1 MPLVAETVQINGQ
14 DVEVFRITG
23 HPVEDLVVLTNT
35 LTETDKQRLI
45 KAASG
50 DLKANDNTKIGEDE
64 LTGVA
69 LALLQAVFPEINRGP
84 FQLYGNLFQS
94 LAKVNENAIKGD
106 IAANLV
112 QYVYDLKQGT
122 TGVEPETDPEI

>member
-1 MPLVAETVQINGQ
+1 MTLATETVKINGQ

-50 DLKANDNTKIGEDE
+50 DLKANDNTKIGEDD
-64 LTGVA
+64 LTGIA
-69 LALLQAVFPEINRGP
+69 LALLQAVFPEINRSP

-94 LAKVNENAIKGD
+94 LAKVTEIAIKGD
-106 IAANLV
+106 IGANLV
-112 QYVYDLKQGT
+112 QYVYDLKQGAT
-122 TGVEPETDPEI
+122 VVEPEPEV